1 MNLEFLVAATLIELT
16 PGPNM
21 AWLALLGATRGRVA
35 ALASVAG
42 IALGLAIAGAIAGLG
57 VTALLTTEPRIFE
70 ALRIAGAAYL
80 LYLAYDAWRA
90 AAKEVGDGLDRAL
103 SRYFRQGLLSNI
115 VNPKAY
121 LFYAAVLPQFVD
133 VTREPGPQLWTLTAI
148 YVVIATAIHSA
159 IAVFA
164 GTFNTLFSRPSLRM
178 GVGRVFAG
186 LLVAVAA
193 WFYVSSGRTA

>member
-1 MNLEFLVAATLIELT
+1 MNLEFLAAATLIELT

-21 AWLALLGATRGRVA
+21 TWLALLGATRGRA
-35 ALASVAG
+35 PALASVAG
-42 IALGLAIAGAIAGLG
+42 IALGLAISGAVAAIGMAAVLA
-57 VTALLTTEPRIFE
+57 TQAWLFQ

-90 AAKEVGDGLDRAL
+90 SAKDPVDIADQPM
-103 SRYFRQGLLSNI
+103 SRFFGQGLVANI

-133 VTREPGPQLWTLTAI
+133 GTRAIGPQLWALTAA
-148 YVVIATAIHSA
+148 YVAIATAIHAA
-159 IAVFA
+159 IAVLA
-164 GTFNTLFSRPSLRM
+164 GTLNAYLRKPAWRI
-178 GVGRVFAG
+178 VAGRVFAG

-193 WFYVSSGRTA
+193 WFYVSTARPA